1 MSKLHFTSFFL
12 VLLVTGLFIAVAI
25 NLEKN
30 CFAEAQEETSMPFTT
45 EVPNIQYQNRTVY
58 ISLWLINIYSFDFKS
73 GSYTFDFY
81 VRFFWTDPHVHKADW
96 YLMNGYPAYPGAKL
110 LVSSSYV
117 NSVKWELYR
126 VRANLNN
133 PLEAKDFP
141 FDQITLPISI
151 ELLTDA
157 SQISMTWLQNAT
169 GISSSF
175 QNVGWTTPMFT
186 LTTSTAASS
195 VGVISPRADM
205 IVIQDRNLYGAIVQ
219 TIFPGLIFCIVAL
232 VCFLF
237 PMHEGTAFSLR
248 VGINTSMLITA
259 VLYNIAVQNN
269 LPPLTRVT
277 FYDVFI
283 DSVIS
288 FLAISLVVTVLGY
301 VDWKRHNDVKRVNF
315 INKVGWRFLLLFPFC
330 FT

>member
-1 MSKLHFTSFFL
+1 MSKLHCTSFFL
-12 VLLVTGLFIAVAI
+12 ALLVTSLFIAVVTT
-25 NLEKN
+25 LEEN
-30 CFAEAQEETSMPFTT
+30 CFAEAQEEPSMPFTT

-58 ISLWLINIYSFDFKS
+58 IALWLINIYSFDFKS

-81 VRFFWTDPHVHKADW
+81 VRFFWIDPHVHKADW

-110 LVSSSYV
+110 LVSSSY
-117 NSVKWELYR
+117 NTSVKWELYR
-126 VRANLNN
+126 VRASLNN
-133 PLEAKDFP
+133 PPEAKDFP
-141 FDQITLPISI
+141 FDQVKLPISI

-175 QNVGWTTPMFT
+175 QNVGWTTPMFA
-186 LTTSTAASS
+186 LTTSTADSS
-195 VGVISPRADM
+195 VGVNSPRADM
-205 IVIQDRNLYGAIVQ
+205 IVIQNRNLYGAIVQ
-219 TIFPGLIFCIVAL
+219 TIFPGLIFCIIAL

-269 LPPLTRVT
+269 IPPLTRVT

-288 FLAISLVVTVLGY
+288 FLGKTTNCLVQFFRRPKL
-301 VDWKRHNDVKRVNF
+301 
-315 INKVGWRFLLLFPFC
+315 
-330 FT
+330 